1 MVGIPD
7 VRVVSIVSVDSTG
20 TVVSN
25 VLVVWKLI
33 VREMKSV
40 FVSVVVAGI
49 EAVTYDVKIVSEL
62 ARDVRT
68 EVRMLSDVMTVSDV
82 STEVLPAIVCVV
94 VTGMVVAKVLVKIEV
109 RNTISVELAMFV
121 TVVVAGRLL
130 IKYDVSTEVKMLS
143 EVRTVSDM
151 TIEVLPETVCVVV
164 TGIVVVIAAVE
175 YNVEVKEI
183 ISVKLKISV
192 ELTSDNPVTVV
203 GTVATT
209 VDSRIEIDVVGTMLV
224 ERTKSVS
231 VRVSSRVSVL
241 VVPWRVRVVLE
252 VSVVA

>member
-1 MVGIPD
+1 
-7 VRVVSIVSVDSTG
+7 
-20 TVVSN
+20 
-25 VLVVWKLI
+25 
-33 VREMKSV
+33 
-40 FVSVVVAGI
+40 
-49 EAVTYDVKIVSEL
+49 
-62 ARDVRT
+62 
-68 EVRMLSDVMTVSDV
+68 MTVSEV